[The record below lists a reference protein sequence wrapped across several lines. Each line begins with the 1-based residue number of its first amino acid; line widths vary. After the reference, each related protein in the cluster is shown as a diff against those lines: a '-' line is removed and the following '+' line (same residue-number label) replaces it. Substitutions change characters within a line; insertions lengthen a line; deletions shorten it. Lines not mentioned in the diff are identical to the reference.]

1 MVRRGRTFKMCFI
14 SKHGLQVRWR
24 SFNILLVQA
33 TVALLALHAA
43 VNDLLPLLP
52 GSELKHAPRP
62 PRIESARHPS
72 ELLAKCL
79 CAHRYPS
86 ISRRGRILLTPMT
99 GATLND
105 YLPVRK
111 RCLQCS

>member
-1 MVRRGRTFKMCFI
+1 MRRAPAAQICATLDECPGQCD
-14 SKHGLQVRWR
+14 LQVRWR

-62 PRIESARHPS
+62 PPIET
-72 ELLAKCL
+72 
-79 CAHRYPS
+79 
-86 ISRRGRILLTPMT
+86 SRRPSV
-99 GATLND
+99 
-105 YLPVRK
+105 LPG
-111 RCLQCS
+111 